1 MTTLD
6 AAPITERSRGRLR
19 ALLISILSSITS
31 AAICL
36 AITAALLATL
46 PATDRGTIDTPQGST
61 EVERPYTY
69 GEKLELVCKTTYERV
84 ILPRSPTARAGY
96 RNWIQTLQSAT
107 IILLTGLSVAVAFRA
122 NVLNIGTQ
130 GQYVLGAIAGAAIGV
145 YLPASRWIVIPA
157 MLIGAMIAG
166 ALFAGVAAAL
176 ERWRNVP
183 VVLSTLLLNFV
194 ALEFLRYILQGP
206 MRAYGEEGRPL
217 DPQSPEL
224 AEFARLP
231 QFFSDRPRQGLHLGF
246 FIAVIAALV
255 LWFVLRKTTFGFR
268 LRVVGQNPVAARFA
282 GMNAARISF
291 ATLALSGALGGLAG
305 GVQFAGATYVLYPDV
320 GTDGL
325 GFTGIAVA
333 LLGRLSPI
341 GVIFSAIFFGVLKT
355 AFVAL
360 QESPLEIHSNT
371 AQAVQG
377 LLVIAVLI
385 VSTPQ
390 WGSLMRRLLRTRSA
404 HSKV

>member
-1 MTTLD
+1 MTALNS
-6 AAPITERSRGRLR
+6 AEVTERPSSRLR
-19 ALLISILSSITS
+19 ASLTSILSSLAS
-31 AAICL
+31 AALCL
-36 AITAALLATL
+36 AITAALVAAL
-46 PATDRGTIDTPQGST
+46 PAINREMLDTPQGTS
-61 EVERPYTY
+61 EIERPYTY
-69 GEKLELVCKTTYERV
+69 GEKLQLVCKTTYDRV

-107 IILLTGLSVAVAFRA
+107 IILLTGLAVAVAFRA

-130 GQYVLGAIAGAAIGV
+130 GQYVLGAIAGAVIGI
-145 YLPASRWIVIPA
+145 YFPAGRWIVIPA

-166 ALFAGVAAAL
+166 AVFAGVAAAM

-206 MRAYGEEGRPL
+206 MRAVGEDGRPL
-217 DPQSPEL
+217 DPQSAEL

-231 QFFSDRPRQGLHLGF
+231 QFFSSTPRQGLHLGF
-246 FIAVIAALV
+246 FIAIIAALM

-268 LRVVGQNPVAARFA
+268 LRVVGHNPVAARFA

-305 GVQFAGATYVLYPDV
+305 GIQFAGATYVLYPDV

-385 VSTPQ
+385 ISTSQ
-390 WGSLMRRLLRTRSA
+390 WRQMLRRLLRRDRA
-404 HSKV
+404 RG